1 MGLLTSML
9 DSTPDPAIRGS
20 EGTLP
25 RSGTFPDAATHGSP
39 HLHVG
44 LHTGPSHLDPHG
56 SSIQGNSVVLLQSFH
71 GVASSVKRDLSGAE
85 TPSTPVVVNIGQLEA
100 AELSEKLVDIRVGDT
115 EVQVGD
121 NELAGGGETAPTG
134 PHASAT
140 SSAAGPVH
148 VVVPLS
154 VRVPTGVTVTT
165 CASTAASESS
175 STSGTSSSSTSSTST
190 TLLSSTTTT
199 ASLGLGL
206 GNDIIQGHINLILR
220 HFDGIFCLL

>member
-44 LHTGPSHLDPHG
+44 LHTGPRHLDPHG
-56 SSIQGNSVVLLQSFH
+56 SSVQGNSVVLLQSFH
-71 GVASSVKRDLSGAE
+71 GVASSVESDLGGSE
-85 TPSTPVVVNIGQLEA
+85 TPPAPVVVNIGQLEA
-100 AELSEKLVDIRVGDT
+100 AELSEELVDIRVGDT

-121 NELAGGGETAPTG
+121 NQLPGGGESASTG
-134 PHASAT
+134 PHAS
-140 SSAAGPVH
+140 SSPTGAVH
-148 VVVPLS
+148 VMVPLA
-154 VRVPTGVTVTT
+154 VRVPSGVTVTT

-175 STSGTSSSSTSSTST
+175 STSGTAS
-190 TLLSSTTTT
+190 SSTTTT
-199 ASLGLGL
+199 SSSTAT
-206 GNDIIQGHINLILR
+206 
-220 HFDGIFCLL
+220 